1 MMNVKKTILFLMLI
15 YAFGLSNT
23 MAQAPVSDKQYEQ
36 LREGID
42 FSKTK
47 EVWKLKKQK
56 RPNRPN
62 QTREKIDTNISSG
75 GDGFFAILGYLLL
88 GGVVIAVFYMV
99 LKDFKRE
106 KLTVTESIDLDDIQ
120 DIEAVDFYKLLEEA
134 LAKDDYRLALR
145 LKFLIILNKLTQ
157 TEKIKW
163 KPYKTNRIY
172 IRELKNT
179 PYQSNFRNIANI
191 FEYIWYGVSDVN
203 RREYEA
209 FSLEFESFL
218 NSISHE

>member
-1 MMNVKKTILFLMLI
+1 MNVKKTILFLMMI
-15 YAFGLSNT
+15 CAFGLSNT
-23 MAQAPVSDKQYEQ
+23 LAQAPVTDEQYEH
-36 LREGID
+36 LRGEID

-47 EVWKLKKQK
+47 EVWKPKKQGSY
-56 RPNRPN
+56 RTN
-62 QTREKIDTNISSG
+62 QGKENIDTNISSG
-75 GDGFFAILGYLLL
+75 GDGVFTVLGYFLL
-88 GGVVIAVFYMV
+88 GGVVIGVFYMV
-99 LKDFKRE
+99 LKDVKRE
-106 KLTVTESIDLDDIQ
+106 QLTTTETINLDDIE
-120 DIEAVDFYKLLEEA
+120 DIASIDFDQLLKEA
-134 LAKDDYRLALR
+134 LVKNDYRLALR

-179 PYQSNFRNIANI
+179 PHQSNFRNIANI

-203 RREYEA
+203 LREYEA